1 MKPLDPCPYC
11 VSESMIRKMNA
22 FGGVTE
28 ECLDCGY
35 VREVKRTK
43 KSEAA

>member
-1 MKPLDPCPYC
+1 MTPDPCPYC
-11 VSESMIRKMNA
+11 LSETMQRRA
-22 FGGVTE
+22 FALGGEIEV
-28 ECLDCGY
+28 CLDCGY